1 MSPEQ
6 IKLADERSKVSGLAD
21 SMLNFNSSQRLS
33 LVQSLKT
40 IFPESKE
47 ETQLQKARR
56 ILGDIATD
64 MNDDELI
71 GCLAQFQFLLNS
83 WLDDYERQIFNGKTL
98 DQLLK
103 GGEHG

>member
-6 IKLADERSKVSGLAD
+6 IKSLGCGNKVSAVNN
-21 SMLNFNSSQRLS
+21 SALNFNSSQHSS
-33 LVQSLKT
+33 LEYALET
-40 IFPESKE
+40 IFPEPKE

-56 ILGDIATD
+56 ILGDIALD
-64 MNDDELI
+64 MGDDELI

-83 WLDDYERQIFNGKTL
+83 WLDDYEKQIFDGKTL

-103 GGEHG
+103 GGQHG

>member
-6 IKLADERSKVSGLAD
+6 LKLARNRCSVSAVN
-21 SMLNFNSSQRLS
+21 SSALNFNSGQHSS
-33 LVQSLKT
+33 LEHALKT
-40 IFPESKE
+40 IFPEPKE

-64 MNDDELI
+64 MGDDELI

-83 WLDDYERQIFNGKTL
+83 WLDDYERQIFSGKTL

-103 GGEHG
+103 EG

>member
-6 IKLADERSKVSGLAD
+6 IKLAGNRDRVSAVN
-21 SMLNFNSSQRLS
+21 SPALNFNSSQQSS
-33 LVQSLKT
+33 LEYALKT
-40 IFPESKE
+40 IFPESKT

-64 MNDDELI
+64 MSDDELI

-83 WLDDYERQIFNGKTL
+83 WLDDYEKQIFNEKPL

-103 GGEHG
+103 GG